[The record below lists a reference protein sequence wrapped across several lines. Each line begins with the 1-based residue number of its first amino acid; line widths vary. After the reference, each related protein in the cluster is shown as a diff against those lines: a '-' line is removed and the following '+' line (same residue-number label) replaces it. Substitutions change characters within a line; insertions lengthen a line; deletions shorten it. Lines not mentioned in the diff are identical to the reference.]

1 MSGNDQISLRTEIH
15 WFGMVYCSLHNLR
28 NYSRIALDR
37 VSGLSPLF
45 MIAGV
50 LLGSVAA
57 FWGLFKMV
65 KQFIKQ

>member
-1 MSGNDQISLRTEIH
+1 MTKL
-15 WFGMVYCSLHNLR
+15 VYALKFTGLGWYIAACIICGTILG
-28 NYSRIALDR
+28 IALDR
-37 VSGLSPLF
+37 VSGLRPLF
-45 MIAGV
+45 LIAGV